1 MDRKSLSVL
10 ALPTSCTP
18 FRPGFSF
25 VTSATAQP
33 ATGRLDARVP
43 ARSGPWISAW
53 RRLRR
58 SPPAVVGLLL
68 IGTLVVVAA
77 FAERLAP
84 HGPYEIIT
92 TREDIPPLAPGP
104 GRALGTDDLGR
115 DVLSRII
122 HGSRISLQLGLI
134 SVAIGGGL
142 GVTTGLVSG
151 YYSGWVDRTIMRG
164 IDVMLAF
171 PGILLALV
179 IVAIL
184 GPDLNNAMIA
194 VGLAAMPHYTRVVRG
209 SVLGVRELQYIEA
222 ARVIGCRDG
231 AMMFRHILPNVLAPV
246 IVLATLGVASAII
259 AGAALS
265 FLGLGAKPP
274 TPEWGAML
282 SEGRAYLRTAPWI
295 TTFPGAAI
303 MVTVLAINLLGD
315 GLRDALDP
323 RMRR

>member
-1 MDRKSLSVL
+1 VNAGPGTPRGVAAADPSLAFAVDVL
-10 ALPTSCTP
+10 ARPPSGL
-18 FRPGFSF
+18 FRDALS
-25 VTSATAQP
+25 
-33 ATGRLDARVP
+33 RLARNRG
-43 ARSGPWISAW
+43 AIGG
-53 RRLRR
+53 
-58 SPPAVVGLLL
+58 AVVLLGLFAL
-68 IGTLVVVAA
+68 AA
-77 FAERLAP
+77 FADLIVPYDPTQIAASERLRAP
-84 HGPYEIIT
+84 EAAHPF
-92 TREDIPPLAPGP
+92 
-104 GRALGTDDLGR
+104 GTDAFGR
-115 DVLSRII
+115 DVLVRII

-151 YYSGWVDRTIMRG
+151 YYSGWVDRAIMRG

-171 PGILLALV
+171 PGILLALA

-194 VGLAAMPHYTRVVRG
+194 VGLAAMPHYARVVRG

-222 ARVIGCRDG
+222 ARVVGCRDG
-231 AMMFRHILPNVLAPV
+231 AMMFRHILPNVLGPV
-246 IVLATLGVASAII
+246 IVLSTLGVASAII

-282 SEGRAYLRTAPWI
+282 SEGREYLRTAPWI

>member
-1 MDRKSLSVL
+1 MMGTADPAVGTDTAWSSRPPSGLFRD
-10 ALPTSCTP
+10 AL
-18 FRPGFSF
+18 
-25 VTSATAQP
+25 
-33 ATGRLDARVP
+33 
-43 ARSGPWISAW
+43 
-53 RRLRR
+53 RRLARNR
-58 SPPAVVGLLL
+58 GALAGATVLLVLVGLAVLSDV
-68 IGTLVVVAA
+68 IVPYDPTRIVAA
-77 FAERLAP
+77 DRL
-84 HGPYEIIT
+84 
-92 TREDIPPLAPGP
+92 RPPELGHPF
-104 GRALGTDDLGR
+104 GTDAFGR
-115 DVLSRII
+115 DVLVRII
-122 HGSRISLQLGLI
+122 HGSRISLQLGTI
-134 SVAIGGGL
+134 SVVIGAGL
-142 GVTTGLVSG
+142 GVTIGLVSG
-151 YYSGWVDRTIMRG
+151 YYAGWIDRILMRG

-179 IVAIL
+179 IVAVL
-184 GPDLNNAMIA
+184 GPDLNNVMIA
-194 VGLAAMPHYTRVVRG
+194 VGLSAMPHYTRVVRG
-209 SVLGVRELQYIEA
+209 SVLAARDLQYVEA
-222 ARVIGCRDG
+222 ARVVGCRDR
-231 AMMFRHILPNVLAPV
+231 AVMFRHILPNVLAPV